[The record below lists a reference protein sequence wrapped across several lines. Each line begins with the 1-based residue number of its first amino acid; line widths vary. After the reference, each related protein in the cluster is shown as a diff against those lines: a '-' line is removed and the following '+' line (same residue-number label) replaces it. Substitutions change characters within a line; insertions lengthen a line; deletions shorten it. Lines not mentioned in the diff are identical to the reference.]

1 LPIENI
7 LKTNK
12 KKIFN
17 DPVYGFISIP
27 HPFIHDLIEHAWFQR
42 LRRIRQLGLGHMVY
56 PGALHTRFH
65 HALGALHLTTQAIE
79 TLRSKDVE
87 ISNEEALALE
97 IAILLHDIGH
107 SPFSHALEHSLISGI
122 NHEVVSLLFMEKLNE
137 EFDGKLSLAIEIFKG
152 SYHKKFLHQM
162 ISSQLD
168 MDRLD
173 YLNRDSFY
181 SGVLEGTIGAQ
192 RIIKM
197 LNVFNDRL
205 VVEEKGVY
213 SIEKFILAR
222 RLMYWQVYLH
232 KTVLA
237 SEQLL
242 VNILKRAKEL
252 INQGENLF
260 ASPALK
266 YFLEHKISAEDLKN
280 NPEILENYALLDDY
294 DVFTS
299 IKVWATH
306 KDIVLQRL
314 CKGMV
319 NRNLYKI
326 RMRKDPIS
334 TSDLEEYQER
344 AVSVFGISKED
355 SKYFAFSGSISN
367 SAYDPSGEPIQI
379 LYRDGSIV
387 ELSVASEQMDAAVLS
402 SPVQKHY
409 ICVLQ
414 ELIEKQ

>member
-1 LPIENI
+1 MPIENI